1 MNTAQILA
9 LIIFIAMFL
18 MIIMDKIER
27 HIVALVCAALTI
39 VLVFGIAMQSGDAIM
54 ETLNV
59 KSLFTLSFWYPGVGT
74 SESSSAGINWETIIF
89 IAGMMIVVEGM
100 GRVGFFK
107 WLCIKLASAVHYK
120 PMPLLIVF
128 MLLSAVLSMFIDS
141 ITVILFLA
149 TATVELSKIT
159 KTDPIPMILAEIF
172 CSNLGG
178 SATMCG
184 DPPNIILGTALGY
197 TFADFVTNTGFM
209 ALVALIIVMIYYY
222 FIFRKQLTETHVEL
236 DESTLPSARSFI
248 KNKRH
253 FILCILVFLYVIIML
268 CTHAQ
273 TGFSVAT
280 IGVSAAILTM
290 LVDLKEVPS
299 IIKSLDYKT
308 LLFFIG
314 LFVVVDGL
322 SQTGILDMIASFINS
337 ASSGSLVIMVA
348 IILWVSAIASAF
360 IDNIPFAATMIPVI
374 KSLASSNGVP
384 LTTLAWALSMGTD
397 IGGSATPIGA
407 SANVVG
413 LSVAAKA
420 GHPVG
425 WGRYC
430 KTNAPAT
437 IIVVAVSMVILF
449 VRYC

>member
-1 MNTAQILA
+1 
-9 LIIFIAMFL
+9 
-18 MIIMDKIER
+18 
-27 HIVALVCAALTI
+27 
-39 VLVFGIAMQSGDAIM
+39 
-54 ETLNV
+54 
-59 KSLFTLSFWYPGVGT
+59 
-74 SESSSAGINWETIIF
+74 
-89 IAGMMIVVEGM
+89 
-100 GRVGFFK
+100 
-107 WLCIKLASAVHYK
+107 
-120 PMPLLIVF
+120 
-128 MLLSAVLSMFIDS
+128 
-141 ITVILFLA
+141 
-149 TATVELSKIT
+149 
-159 KTDPIPMILAEIF
+159 
-172 CSNLGG
+172 
-178 SATMCG
+178 MCG

-374 KSLASSNGVP
+374 QSLASTNGVP
-384 LTTLAWALSMGTD
+384 LATLAWALSMGTD

-413 LSVAAKA
+413 LSVAAKS

-430 KTNAPAT
+430 KANAPAT
-437 IIVVAVSMVILF
+437 IIVVAVSMVILI

>member
-39 VLVFGIAMQSGDAIM
+39 FLVFGITMQSGAAIM
-54 ETLNV
+54 KTLNV
-59 KSLFTLSFWYPGVGT
+59 NSLFTLSFWYPGIGT
-74 SESSSAGINWETIIF
+74 GESSSAGINWETIIF

-197 TFADFVTNTGFM
+197 TFTDFLTNTGFM
-209 ALVALIIVMIYYY
+209 ALVALIVVIIYYY
-222 FIFRKQLTETHVEL
+222 FIFRKQLREEHVEL
-236 DESTLPSARSFI
+236 DEAALPSARSCI
-248 KNKRH
+248 TNKRH

-273 TGFSVAT
+273 TGLSVAT

-290 LVDLKEVPS
+290 LVDVKAVPN

-322 SQTGILDMIASFINS
+322 SQTGILDIIASFINS
-337 ASSGSLVIMVA
+337 ASNGNLIIMVA
-348 IILWVSAIASAF
+348 IILWVSAVASAF

-374 KSLASSNGVP
+374 KSLASTNGVP
-384 LTTLAWALSMGTD
+384 LATLAWALSMGTD

-413 LSVAAKA
+413 LSVAAKS

-437 IIVVAVSMVILF
+437 IIVVVVSMVILI

>member
-1 MNTAQILA
+1 MNTAQILS

-39 VLVFGIAMQSGDAIM
+39 VLVFGITMQSGAAIL

-59 KSLFTLSFWYPGVGT
+59 KSLFTLSFWYPGVGS

-128 MLLSAVLSMFIDS
+128 MLMSAVLSMFIDS

-149 TATVELSKIT
+149 TATVELSRIT

-197 TFADFVTNTGFM
+197 SFMDFITNTGFI
-209 ALVALIIVMIYYY
+209 ALVALVIIIIYFY
-222 FIFRKQLTETHVEL
+222 FVFRKQLSEEHVEL
-236 DESTLPSARSFI
+236 DEKTLPSAASCI
-248 KNKRH
+248 TNKRNFMLCL
-253 FILCILVFLYVIIML
+253 FIFLYVIIML

-273 TGFSVAT
+273 TGFSIAS
-280 IGVSAAILTM
+280 IGVSAAILTL
-290 LVDLKEVPS
+290 LVNPRVS
-299 IIKSLDYKT
+299 GNIIKSIDYKT

-314 LFVVVDGL
+314 LFVVVDGI
-322 SQTGILDMIASFINS
+322 SQTGILDIIASFIDT
-337 ASSGSLVIMVA
+337 ASSGNLVIMVA
-348 IILWVSAIASAF
+348 IILWVSAVASAF

-374 KSLASSNGVP
+374 KSLAATNGVP
-384 LTTLAWALSMGTD
+384 LATLAWALSMGTD

-413 LSVAAKA
+413 LSVAAKS

-430 KTNAPAT
+430 KVNAPAT

>member
-1 MNTAQILA
+1 MNTAQILS

-39 VLVFGIAMQSGDAIM
+39 VLVFGLAMQSSAAIA
-54 ETLNV
+54 ETLNLR
-59 KSLFTLSFWYPGVGT
+59 SLFTVSFWYPGVGT
-74 SESSSAGINWETIIF
+74 GESSSAGINWETIIF

-197 TFADFVTNTGFM
+197 TFTDFLTNTGFM
-209 ALVALIIVMIYYY
+209 ALIALIIIMIYFY
-222 FIFRKQLTETHVEL
+222 FAFKKQLKETNVEL
-236 DESTLPSARSFI
+236 DEAALPSARSCI
-248 KNKRH
+248 SNKKH
-253 FILCILVFLYVIIML
+253 FILCVLIFLYVIIML

-273 TGFSVAT
+273 TGLSIAL
-280 IGVSAAILTM
+280 IGVSAAALTL
-290 LVDLKEVPS
+290 LVNPRASAK
-299 IIKSLDYKT
+299 IIKSIDYKT

-314 LFVVVDGL
+314 LFVVVDGI
-322 SQTGILDMIASFINS
+322 SQTGILDIIASFINS
-337 ASSGSLVIMVA
+337 ASSGNLVIMVA